1 MIGSQVTILEPLV
14 DVKGFGVT
22 LRALFSS
29 RNPYGHVRLPLG
41 LSIGGA
47 LVYILVYQLDWEE
60 LNKEH
65 RGVLQFARMML
76 VLASE
81 SLSSVGEWGGRR
93 GLAEVKTDS
102 QRRDV
107 DGKIIK
113 FVGYLVLVPFQ
124 RPPLRRTDSY
134 ARFALLSP

>member
-93 GLAEVKTDS
+93 G
-102 QRRDV
+102 RGFGG
-107 DGKIIK
+107 GKN
-113 FVGYLVLVPFQ
+113 G
-124 RPPLRRTDSY
+124 
-134 ARFALLSP
+134 

>member
-1 MIGSQVTILEPLV
+1 MWVN
-14 DVKGFGVT
+14 GV
-22 LRALFSS
+22 
-29 RNPYGHVRLPLG
+29 
-41 LSIGGA
+41 GG
-47 LVYILVYQLDWEE
+47 
-60 LNKEH
+60 
-65 RGVLQFARMML
+65 
-76 VLASE
+76 
-81 SLSSVGEWGGRR
+81 GEG

-124 RPPLRRTDSY
+124 RPPPRRTDSY